1 MIERLLEDFSLS
13 TSSSSSS
20 RLVLTT
26 TTPSSYTYT
35 LTLVNP
41 TTLRQTLHG
50 ADRPLPPQDNVLPG
64 VSAQELPLAGLKV
77 DEARKE
83 ATFQLHGGGS
93 ARAKRVVLRWS
104 TSLSLSVFETLP
116 LGGEQE
122 EEEERLVFGTLNN
135 RGFVLGE
142 HGVTRYDWCVA
153 DAIRCGM
160 GEKGAPLGESRASE
174 SEQRCRDSREGK

>member
-13 TSSSSSS
+13 TSSSS

-83 ATFQLHGGGS
+83 ATFRLHGGG
-93 ARAKRVVLRWS
+93 ARDKRVVLRWS
-104 TSLSLSVFETLP
+104 TSLSLNVFETLP
-116 LGGEQE
+116 GH

-160 GEKGAPLGESRASE
+160 GEKGAPLGESRARRAKRGSE
-174 SEQRCRDSREGK
+174 GARRAEVQG